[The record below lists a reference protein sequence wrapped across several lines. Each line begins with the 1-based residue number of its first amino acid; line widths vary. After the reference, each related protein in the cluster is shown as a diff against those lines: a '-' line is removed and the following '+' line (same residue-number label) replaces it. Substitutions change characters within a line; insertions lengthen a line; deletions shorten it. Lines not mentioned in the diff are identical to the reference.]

1 MDSKV
6 GLLVTPMQLPQL
18 FQATGVQLLGWIG
31 LAVMSAFFE

>member
-31 LAVMSAFFE
+31 ARGDVRLF